1 MTRFIAPLWLAAALC
16 GQNSKLEDL
25 ATLSGK
31 VLGQASGQPLKDV
44 AIYSR
49 AGSTKTD
56 DSGAFELKNVTP
68 GTYRITAFLRPNS
81 AHKNVTLSPGETLSG
96 IELRLPENTEI
107 TGRVL
112 DENKEPM
119 PEMQVLLVGREYF
132 FGEVRYSFRDGA
144 QTDDTG
150 TYTLKNAMP
159 GSSYLVM
166 AQPLKRTLKPISEAP
181 RDPKLRRKA
190 IAPTF
195 FPSSAVIEGAQ
206 VLTLRS
212 GEHREAVDIF
222 VSRTESRCLSVAL
235 QREGRPAAMRFE
247 IGLAR
252 PTFGVHRDGGMFSVQ
267 PNGTSGPDGAIRIC
281 DLAPGDYR
289 IVAFDPHDPGSSL
302 GTAEVAIGNRDVDNV
317 TVTSRN
323 RWSLSGEVAWDGEP
337 PKDQQPVRLMLSLY
351 SLGRAPFSGE
361 SQGLNTT
368 PPLPGRFTLPGLLL
382 DDYMVRLTGVPKHL
396 YLKDMTYGAR
406 SVMHQALRL
415 GAAAGEGELRFLI
428 GQDGG
433 FINATVKDG
442 EGKPVPHAM
451 VLVMPA
457 AAATEAALAETVVFG
472 EADQNAD
479 YKSNAL
485 RPGKYYVVATT
496 QLASPDWSPETVGSL
511 WRTRIKA
518 EEVSLESGQTKVLP
532 LSPRPLN

>member
-1 MTRFIAPLWLAAALC
+1 MTRFIIPLWFAAVLT
-16 GQNSKLEDL
+16 GQDSKMEDL

-31 VLGQASGQPLKDV
+31 VLGQATGQPLKDV
-44 AIYSR
+44 AVYSR

-56 DSGAFELKNVTP
+56 DSGAFELKNVKP
-68 GTYRITAFLRPNS
+68 GTYRITAFRSPNS
-81 AHKNVTLSPGETLSG
+81 AYRSVTLNPGATLPG
-96 IELRLPENTEI
+96 VELRLPEPTEI

-112 DENKEPM
+112 DDNKEPM

-132 FGEVRYSFRDGA
+132 FGEVRYSFREIT

-150 TYTLKNAMP
+150 NYSLKRATP
-159 GSSYLVM
+159 GASYLVM
-166 AQPLKRTLKPISEAP
+166 TQPVKRISKPISDAP

-190 IAPTF
+190 TAPTF
-195 FPSSAVIEGAQ
+195 FPSSSAIEGAQ

-212 GEHREAVDIF
+212 GEHREALDIF
-222 VSRTESRCLSVAL
+222 VSRTESRCLSATL

-252 PTFGVHRDGGMFSVQ
+252 PTFGVHRDGGMFAVQ

-289 IVAFDPHDPGSSL
+289 IVAFDPNDPGSSL
-302 GTAEVAIGNRDVDNV
+302 GTTDVTIATRDVDNV

-323 RWSLSGEVAWDGEP
+323 RWSLSGEVIWDGEP
-337 PKDQQPVRLMLSLY
+337 PKDHQPVRLALSLS

-368 PPLPGRFTLPGLLL
+368 PALPGRFTLPGLLL
-382 DDYMVRLTGVPKHL
+382 DDYMVRLTGLPRHL
-396 YLKDMTYGAR
+396 YLKDITYGTR

-415 GAAAGEGELRFLI
+415 GTAVGEGELRFLI
-428 GQDGG
+428 GQDGA
-433 FINATVKDG
+433 FLQATIKDG
-442 EGKPVPHAM
+442 EGKPVPHAI

-472 EADQNAD
+472 ESDQNAEF
-479 YKSNAL
+479 KSNAL

-496 QLASPDWSPETVGSL
+496 QLTTPDWSPETIASL

-518 EEVSLESGQTKVLP
+518 EEVALESGQTKVLP
-532 LSPRPLN
+532 LTPRPLN